1 MTAIIKENKS
11 KIIKVLVLLGIVLSA
26 FGLLSKI
33 FELTVYDYLKKE
45 SQQYMLSSYD
55 ESKKLFVTLSV
66 LKGTMAVIEG
76 STLNANAVVGVD
88 IELGD
93 IVEPVY
99 DMVNILWRTSLV
111 SVVILK
117 VETLYFEFFSIKL
130 SSLLITISLIGL
142 APSLFFRNKITMILR
157 KIVKYIFYSFLF
169 IYILIPFVLF
179 LTSMS
184 VNKMEKEYRVP
195 AIERINKNVTE
206 LSKSAESF
214 FRLEENTSIFNF
226 KGQIDS
232 YSGKIDS
239 FKKNANNV
247 SSSISEDVPLILG
260 VTIFGYIVLP
270 LMISF
275 FLYKLIRA
283 LIISKIN
290 KGEL

>member
-11 KIIKVLVLLGIVLSA
+11 KIIKVLVLIGIVLSA
-26 FGLLSKI
+26 FGLLTKV
-33 FELTVYDYLKKE
+33 FEFTVYDCLKKE
-45 SQQYMLSSYD
+45 SLQYTQSSYE

-117 VETLYFEFFSIKL
+117 IETLYFEFFSTKL

-142 APSLFFRNKITMILR
+142 APSLFFRNKVTMIIR
-157 KIVKYIFYSFLF
+157 KISKYIFFSFLF
-169 IYILIPFVLF
+169 IYVLIPFVLF

-206 LSKSAESF
+206 LSNSAESF
-214 FRLEENTSIFNF
+214 FKLEENTSIFNF
-226 KGQIDS
+226 KSQIDS
-232 YSGKIDS
+232 YSGKIDL
-239 FKKNANNV
+239 FNKNANNV

-260 VTIFGYIVLP
+260 VTIFGYIILP

-275 FLYKLIRA
+275 FLYKLVRA

-290 KGEL
+290 K

>member
-11 KIIKVLVLLGIVLSA
+11 KIIKVLVLIGIVLSA
-26 FGLLSKI
+26 FGLLTKV
-33 FELTVYDYLKKE
+33 FEFTVYDCLKKE
-45 SQQYMLSSYD
+45 SLQYTQSSD
-55 ESKKLFVTLSV
+55 EESKKLFVTLSV

-117 VETLYFEFFSIKL
+117 IETLYFEFFSTKL

-142 APSLFFRNKITMILR
+142 APSLFFRNKVTMIIR
-157 KIVKYIFYSFLF
+157 KISKYIFFSFLF
-169 IYILIPFVLF
+169 IYVLIPFVLF

-206 LSKSAESF
+206 LSNSAESF
-214 FRLEENTSIFNF
+214 FKLEENTSIFNF
-226 KGQIDS
+226 KSQIDS
-232 YSGKIDS
+232 YSGKIDL
-239 FKKNANNV
+239 FNKNANNV

-260 VTIFGYIVLP
+260 VTIFGYIILP

-275 FLYKLIRA
+275 FLYKLVRA

-290 KGEL
+290 K

>member
-11 KIIKVLVLLGIVLSA
+11 KIIKVLVLIGIVLSA
-26 FGLLSKI
+26 FGLLTKV
-33 FELTVYDYLKKE
+33 FEFTVYDYLKKE
-45 SQQYMLSSYD
+45 SLQYTQSSYE

-117 VETLYFEFFSIKL
+117 IETLYFEFFSTKL

-142 APSLFFRNKITMILR
+142 APSLFFRNKVTMIIR
-157 KIVKYIFYSFLF
+157 KISKYIFFSFLF
-169 IYILIPFVLF
+169 IYVLIPFVLF
-179 LTSMS
+179 LTSML

-206 LSKSAESF
+206 LSNSAESF
-214 FRLEENTSIFNF
+214 FKLEENTSIFNF
-226 KGQIDS
+226 KSQIDS
-232 YSGKIDS
+232 YSGKIDL
-239 FKKNANNV
+239 FNKNANNV

-260 VTIFGYIVLP
+260 VTIFGYIILP

-275 FLYKLIRA
+275 FLYKLVRA
-283 LIISKIN
+283 LILSKIN
-290 KGEL
+290 K

>member
-11 KIIKVLVLLGIVLSA
+11 KIIKVLVLIGIVLSA
-26 FGLLSKI
+26 FGLLTKV
-33 FELTVYDYLKKE
+33 FEFTVYDYLKKE
-45 SQQYMLSSYD
+45 SLQYTQSSYE

-117 VETLYFEFFSIKL
+117 IETLYFEFFSTKL

-142 APSLFFRNKITMILR
+142 APSLFFRNKVTMIIR
-157 KIVKYIFYSFLF
+157 KISKYIFFSFLF
-169 IYILIPFVLF
+169 IYVLIPFVLF

-206 LSKSAESF
+206 LSNSAESLF
-214 FRLEENTSIFNF
+214 
-226 KGQIDS
+226 
-232 YSGKIDS
+232 
-239 FKKNANNV
+239 
-247 SSSISEDVPLILG
+247 
-260 VTIFGYIVLP
+260 
-270 LMISF
+270 
-275 FLYKLIRA
+275 
-283 LIISKIN
+283 
-290 KGEL
+290 

>member
-11 KIIKVLVLLGIVLSA
+11 KIIKVLVLIGIVLSA
-26 FGLLSKI
+26 FGLLTKV
-33 FELTVYDYLKKE
+33 FEFTVYDYLKKE
-45 SQQYMLSSYD
+45 SLQYTQSSYE

-117 VETLYFEFFSIKL
+117 IETLYFEFFSTKL

-142 APSLFFRNKITMILR
+142 APSLFFRNKVTMIIR
-157 KIVKYIFYSFLF
+157 KISKYIFFSFLF
-169 IYILIPFVLF
+169 IYVLIPFVLF

-206 LSKSAESF
+206 LSNSAESF
-214 FRLEENTSIFNF
+214 FKLEENTSIFNF
-226 KGQIDS
+226 KSQIDS
-232 YSGKIDS
+232 YSGKIDL
-239 FKKNANNV
+239 FNKNANNV

-260 VTIFGYIVLP
+260 VTIFGYIILP

-275 FLYKLIRA
+275 FLYKLVRA

-290 KGEL
+290 K

>member
-11 KIIKVLVLLGIVLSA
+11 KIIKVLVLIGIVLSA
-26 FGLLSKI
+26 FGLLTKV
-33 FELTVYDYLKKE
+33 FEFTVYDYLKKE
-45 SQQYMLSSYD
+45 SLQYTQSSYE

-117 VETLYFEFFSIKL
+117 IETLYFEFFSVKF

-142 APSLFFRNKITMILR
+142 APSLFFRNKVTMIIR
-157 KIVKYIFYSFLF
+157 KISKYIFFSFLF
-169 IYILIPFVLF
+169 IYVLIPFVLF

-195 AIERINKNVTE
+195 AIERINKYVTE

-214 FRLEENTSIFNF
+214 FNL
-226 KGQIDS
+226 
-232 YSGKIDS
+232 
-239 FKKNANNV
+239 
-247 SSSISEDVPLILG
+247 
-260 VTIFGYIVLP
+260 
-270 LMISF
+270 
-275 FLYKLIRA
+275 
-283 LIISKIN
+283 
-290 KGEL
+290 

>member
-11 KIIKVLVLLGIVLSA
+11 KIIKVLVLIGIVLSA
-26 FGLLSKI
+26 FGLLTKV
-33 FELTVYDYLKKE
+33 FEFTVYDYLKKE
-45 SQQYMLSSYD
+45 SLQYTQSSYE

-117 VETLYFEFFSIKL
+117 IETLYFEFFSTKL

-142 APSLFFRNKITMILR
+142 APSLFFRNKVTMIIR
-157 KIVKYIFYSFLF
+157 KISKYIFFSFLF
-169 IYILIPFVLF
+169 IYVLIPFVLF

-206 LSKSAESF
+206 LSNSAESF
-214 FRLEENTSIFNF
+214 FKLEENTSIFNF
-226 KGQIDS
+226 KSQIDS
-232 YSGKIDS
+232 YSGKIDL
-239 FKKNANNV
+239 FNKNANNV

-260 VTIFGYIVLP
+260 VTIFGYIILP

-275 FLYKLIRA
+275 FLYMLVRA

-290 KGEL
+290 K